1 MAWASTGCAGLPTRS
16 PAVASARRALSPDA
30 VRRNPLP
37 PSVGSI
43 VIEPPRG
50 MVPTATS
57 SMFNKS
63 LTRFFGSNSRG
74 RFHTIVVLSS
84 PKSPRATFSAS
95 PRSIWEPAELQ
106 LGRGLFRALLDQI
119 KRKNFG
125 FLVLVLVHDF
135 EAVDD
140 GADRADQVVAD
151 ARAQQRGQIEGADGN
166 GTGRCGHARLRW
178 GLRGLRP
185 VPVTAQ
191 PIRQS
196 CPVHAAVLERHS
208 FIRLNRQ
215 EPSVPTLDTA
225 ACADLMD
232 ELTGITMQ

>member
-1 MAWASTGCAGLPTRS
+1 MAWASTGCAGLPTRR
-16 PAVASARRALSPDA
+16 PAVASASRALSPDA
-30 VRRNPLP
+30 VRRDPLP

-84 PKSPRATFSAS
+84 PNSPRATFSAS
-95 PRSIWEPAELQ
+95 PRSIWAPAARAAECKPAELQ
-106 LGRGLFRALLDQI
+106 FGRGLIRALLDQI
-119 KRKNFG
+119 ESENLG

-151 ARAQQRGQIEGADGN
+151 AGAQQRGQIEGADGN
-166 GTGRCGHARLRW
+166 GTGRCGHAQLRLRRI
-178 GLRGLRP
+178 GA
-185 VPVTAQ
+185 VPVTA
-191 PIRQS
+191 
-196 CPVHAAVLERHS
+196 
-208 FIRLNRQ
+208 
-215 EPSVPTLDTA
+215 
-225 ACADLMD
+225 
-232 ELTGITMQ
+232 